1 VGFFDFLHEIAPYAD
16 DAWSVRRLNTRH
28 KMIMQPLVAE
38 IAGKSVLD
46 LAAHDGR
53 WAHAFAAAGARAVL
67 GIEGRAEL
75 VSRYASYPDADIK
88 ARVTLQTGD
97 IFDGMAAEIAAGRQ
111 YDVIGVLGI
120 FYHIM
125 DHFRLLKQIRALR
138 PELVIIDSEFLLVT
152 GAMMVFA
159 REKVDK
165 PLNAIAQFDG
175 QQETMIGIPSFA
187 AMEVMADVLGF
198 DLEWLDWTTLPEGMR
213 GEVGDYYRPT
223 SKRRGTCFLR
233 PR

>member
-1 VGFFDFLHEIAPYAD
+1 MGFFDFLHDIKPYAED
-16 DAWSVRRLNTRH
+16 FPSVQRLNTRH
-28 KMIMQPLVAE
+28 QMIVAPLAAQ

-53 WAHAFAAAGARAVL
+53 WAHAFAGAGAASVL

-75 VSRYASYPDADIK
+75 VQRYGHYPHDDLK
-88 ARVTLQTGD
+88 ACVTLTVGD
-97 IFDGMAAEIAAGRQ
+97 IFDGVQAEIAAGHRH
-111 YDVIGVLGI
+111 DVIGVLGI

-125 DHFRLLKQIRALR
+125 DHFWLLKQLR
-138 PELVIIDSEFLLVT
+138 RLQPELMIIDSEFLLLP

-159 REKVDK
+159 RERVDT
-165 PLNAIAQFDG
+165 PLNAIAQTAG
-175 QQETMIGIPSFA
+175 QTESMVGVPSFI

-198 DLEWLDWTTLPEGMR
+198 DLTWLDWNTVPEGQR
-213 GEVGDYYRPT
+213 GNVQDYFRPEN
-223 SKRRGTCFLR
+223 RRRATCLLR